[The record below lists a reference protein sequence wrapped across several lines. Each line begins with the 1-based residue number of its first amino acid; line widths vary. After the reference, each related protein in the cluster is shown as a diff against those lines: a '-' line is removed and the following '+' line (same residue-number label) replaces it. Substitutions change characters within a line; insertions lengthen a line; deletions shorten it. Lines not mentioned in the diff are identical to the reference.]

1 MTSNQVLAQ
10 PEAMRP
16 KTISMIAGA
25 AAITAA
31 AFVLFTNPA
40 ATARQANALSGSG
53 EVMSSAM
60 AAPGA
65 GQALRSML
73 NSFIKLNLPKLLL
86 PLIRLPVLPPSN
98 DFH

>member
-65 GQALRSML
+65 GQALRDPSVPDAAEAL
-73 NSFIKLNLPKLLL
+73 QIAGADRNLAFFDAPT
-86 PLIRLPVLPPSN
+86 
-98 DFH
+98 F